1 MEINTSVLIAIIGC
15 IVGLAGWLRNHDS
28 DSKKETTDMTT
39 VIVKLENIRAGIAE
53 LKADVKRTSEDL
65 QGIDRRL
72 TVVEQST
79 KSAHKRL
86 DELLKQETRE

>member
-1 MEINTSVLIAIIGC
+1 MDINTSVLIAMIGC
-15 IVGLAGWLRNHDS
+15 IVGLAGWLRNHDN
-28 DSKKETTDMTT
+28 DASKDTTDMTT

-65 QGIDRRL
+65 QNIDRRL

-86 DELLKQETRE
+86 DELVEAKTV